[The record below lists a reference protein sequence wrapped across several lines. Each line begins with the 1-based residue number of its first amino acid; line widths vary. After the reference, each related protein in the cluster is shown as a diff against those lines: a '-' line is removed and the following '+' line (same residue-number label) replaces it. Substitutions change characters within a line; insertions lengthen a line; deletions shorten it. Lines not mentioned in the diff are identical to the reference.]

1 MPLPARRAERS
12 VKVKIKQGL
21 DKIHPGKWDFFTF
34 ILVPGTTLRLAS
46 REGLLDS
53 NLSVIGNQPDAAL
66 WFWGW
71 GIFVGGYSFFYIKY
85 LFHIGRYTA
94 RAGHFL
100 LKMACVFL
108 ASAVFLPYKP
118 LEFPFASD
126 LHVLLAFL
134 SPVLFMLA
142 LWDFLTKKIRSDRR
156 IFFWLRL
163 LLTELLAAA
172 LVLWYASGF
181 ITSLLEVYVTAA
193 FCGFL
198 RLLERILVDKL
209 DFAALSSMEGQAD
222 QEYGSDQKSTS
233 SS

>member
-1 MPLPARRAERS
+1 M
-12 VKVKIKQGL
+12 G
-21 DKIHPGKWDFFTF
+21 FFYF
-34 ILVPGTTLRLAS
+34 YFSSALRLAS

-100 LKMACVFL
+100 LKMACIFL
-108 ASAVFLPYKP
+108 AAAVFLPYKP

-134 SPVLFMLA
+134 SPGI
-142 LWDFLTKKIRSDRR
+142 FLQKRSAQTEES
-156 IFFWLRL
+156 FF
-163 LLTELLAAA
+163 
-172 LVLWYASGF
+172 GF
-181 ITSLLEVYVTAA
+181 ACS
-193 FCGFL
+193 
-198 RLLERILVDKL
+198 
-209 DFAALSSMEGQAD
+209 
-222 QEYGSDQKSTS
+222 
-233 SS
+233 

>member
-1 MPLPARRAERS
+1 MPLTAQRTERS

-108 ASAVFLPYKP
+108 AAAVFLPYKP
-118 LEFPFASD
+118 LEF
-126 LHVLLAFL
+126 LLAFL

-172 LVLWYASGF
+172 LALWYASGF

>member
-1 MPLPARRAERS
+1 MGFFYFYFSSGNHPQTGVTGRTAGQQPVSDRQSAGCCVVVL
-12 VKVKIKQGL
+12 GL
-21 DKIHPGKWDFFTF
+21 GDIC
-34 ILVPGTTLRLAS
+34 
-46 REGLLDS
+46 
-53 NLSVIGNQPDAAL
+53 
-66 WFWGW
+66 
-71 GIFVGGYSFFYIKY
+71 GGDTVFFYIKY

-108 ASAVFLPYKP
+108 AAAVFLPYKP

-172 LVLWYASGF
+172 LALWYASGF

>member
-1 MPLPARRAERS
+1 MYS
-12 VKVKIKQGL
+12 
-21 DKIHPGKWDFFTF
+21 
-34 ILVPGTTLRLAS
+34 LA
-46 REGLLDS
+46 
-53 NLSVIGNQPDAAL
+53 A
-66 WFWGW
+66 
-71 GIFVGGYSFFYIKY
+71 
-85 LFHIGRYTA
+85 
-94 RAGHFL
+94 
-100 LKMACVFL
+100 
-108 ASAVFLPYKP
+108 AVFLPYKP

-142 LWDFLTKKIRSDRR
+142 LWDFLTKKVRSDRR

-172 LVLWYASGF
+172 LALWYASGF

-209 DFAALSSMEGQAD
+209 GFAALSSMEGQAD